1 MRPGAVGGVK
11 DTVSILMII
20 VHLYPVDTKDETKRD
35 DVL

>member
-11 DTVSILMII
+11 DTVSTLMMT
-20 VHLYPVDTKDETKRD
+20 VHLYPVDTKDDTKRD